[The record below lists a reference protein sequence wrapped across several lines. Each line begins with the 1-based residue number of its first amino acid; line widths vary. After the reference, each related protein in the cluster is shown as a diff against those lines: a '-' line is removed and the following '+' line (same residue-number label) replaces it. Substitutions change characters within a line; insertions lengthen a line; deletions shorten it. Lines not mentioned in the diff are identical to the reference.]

1 MDEKPR
7 DGNSARE
14 QGALSYQKS
23 MWKNFQEKTKPF
35 LSPKRGADGK
45 KETGIWMFRKKKVL
59 DRVFSSSQP
68 NLCCS
73 APVPLDGDKSLCGKP
88 DPSCSQ
94 GQTLQPLGTTVVET
108 AVKSDLPRHASP
120 KHIVSHLV
128 LSHQKSSSLG
138 SACFERLVVG
148 DSDSGAGGAEEQL
161 RKNASDSNQAF
172 PARSSPVRS
181 AFCVRPAGRGLGELA
196 AVSGSRRE

>member
-1 MDEKPR
+1 MEEKPR
-7 DGNSARE
+7 DGNSAGE
-14 QGALSYQKS
+14 QEALSYQRR

-35 LSPKRGADGK
+35 LSPKLGAERRSTDGK
-45 KETGIWMFRKKKVL
+45 KETGIWMFRKKKRQVL

-88 DPSCSQ
+88 DPICSQ
-94 GQTLQPLGTTVVET
+94 GQALKPLGTTAGET
-108 AVKSDLPRHASP
+108 AAKSGLLGHASP

-138 SACFERLVVG
+138 SACFEKLVVG
-148 DSDSGAGGAEEQL
+148 DSGAGGVDEQL
-161 RKNASDSNQAF
+161 RKNASDS
-172 PARSSPVRS
+172 
-181 AFCVRPAGRGLGELA
+181 
-196 AVSGSRRE
+196 VSDKYMPCISFRFTLYHLK